1 MELKDKVISYID
13 KESSRLIEAADQI
26 WALAE
31 IAFDCPKSSQVLIDL
46 LEDSG
51 FSIEKNPAD
60 VPNSFVARFGHGKP
74 VIGISAEY
82 DALPDMAQTA
92 DSPVK
97 DSVNGG
103 NGHGCGH
110 NAIGTGAVGAALG
123 LAHYLSENNKTGQVV
138 VFGCPAE
145 EVGSG
150 KAYLAGRGVYDE
162 ADVVLTWHPMD
173 KTANWGQ
180 SVLAN
185 NQFFVTFEGTAAHAA
200 QAPELGRSALDAA
213 ELMNVGVQFLREHVP
228 QTARI
233 HYAFLDAGG
242 IAANIVPAR
251 SKMIYY
257 IRATEME
264 TCTQITDR
272 VMNIAR
278 GAALMTDTKVSF
290 EWDSA
295 AFNILVNQTLVRA
308 MYENLESLFPLPYRP
323 EDYAYMKPFQE
334 TLSDEAKAKS
344 RRSFEENFPKED
356 RIALERMATS
366 SINDRLFPLHFSDDP
381 IYISTD
387 VGDVSWVC
395 PVGQISV
402 AYGPNGSPLHSWQWV
417 ATGKSHV
424 AHVALLT
431 AAKTIALTGIDLIE
445 EPNLLAQVKAE
456 HQLNLNGRTYHSP
469 NPKVYAGWE

>member
-1 MELKDKVISYID
+1 
-13 KESSRLIEAADQI
+13 
-26 WALAE
+26 
-31 IAFDCPKSSQVLIDL
+31 
-46 LEDSG
+46 
-51 FSIEKNPAD
+51 
-60 VPNSFVARFGHGKP
+60 
-74 VIGISAEY
+74 
-82 DALPDMAQTA
+82 
-92 DSPVK
+92 
-97 DSVNGG
+97 
-103 NGHGCGH
+103 
-110 NAIGTGAVGAALG
+110 
-123 LAHYLSENNKTGQVV
+123 
-138 VFGCPAE
+138 
-145 EVGSG
+145 
-150 KAYLAGRGVYDE
+150 
-162 ADVVLTWHPMD
+162 
-173 KTANWGQ
+173 
-180 SVLAN
+180 
-185 NQFFVTFEGTAAHAA
+185 
-200 QAPELGRSALDAA
+200 
-213 ELMNVGVQFLREHVP
+213 
-228 QTARI
+228 
-233 HYAFLDAGG
+233 
-242 IAANIVPAR
+242 
-251 SKMIYY
+251 MIYY

-456 HQLNLNGRTYHSP
+456 HKLNLNGRTYHSP